1 MTCVGASVWLGML
14 QLMIPA
20 VDFSLP
26 TSLRHLAAFLVV
38 MALPG
43 CGAWRRS
50 GRPLLLLDG
59 GRQSAAHFY
68 FDVVVVVLGRTGRPS
83 LLEDALGTMKNEDA
97 GWLLLTTVTPIVLLL
112 EFGGSA
118 IATRCEAFGRPA

>member
-1 MTCVGASVWLGML
+1 ML
-14 QLMIPA
+14 HLMIPA

-26 TSLRHLAAFLVV
+26 PSLRRLVALLVV

-43 CGAWRRS
+43 CGAWRRG

-68 FDVVVVVLGRTGRPS
+68 FDVVVVLGRTGRPS

-97 GWLLLTTVTPIVLLL
+97 G
-112 EFGGSA
+112 
-118 IATRCEAFGRPA
+118 